1 MNAKRE
7 NNFQSPSTFTINK
20 KQVLKINKSHP
31 AILPQ
36 KMRLLGL
43 LCLLC
48 LLTPKLQSQT
58 IWENPHSE
66 IYNYLY
72 RMAQKGLIVYND
84 NIRPIPRIYIEHCLD
99 TLLTKQNQLTPVERK
114 ELNFYKQE
122 FSDGS
127 FQPSMQLV
135 QTKFLKKD
143 TADRWRMFTAT
154 GNNTLIRIDPILS
167 VGTIPGNGNN
177 VIQGSNG
184 LNIYGYLGKHWGF
197 YLSYNDITE
206 RGTAIDSLKQNT
218 PETGIVTRVALNHKS
233 QNYQELRGG
242 IAYSWKNGVVS
253 FGQDYLTWGYGEN
266 GRIVLSDK
274 APTYPYLRFDYKLL
288 PWLSFN
294 FTHAWLNSNIID
306 STATYNTGVTAYGG
320 QRIIYVS
327 KYMSNHSIQIT
338 PTKGL
343 DISLGENIIFTDRL
357 NIGYLNPIFI
367 YAIYDNLI
375 NNGNNNAGSNKQVF
389 LQLSSRNQIRKTH
402 LYATLFI
409 DEIRLSTLF
418 DPVNS
423 RNQLGFTLGGSV
435 TDIGLPYLTLGMEYT
450 RINPFV
456 YRNLLPAQNY
466 THDGYLMGDW
476 MGNNADRLLITA
488 KYTPL
493 PRLKILLR
501 YQAMRK
507 GGPGTLDQQYFQQPQ
522 PHFLFDLQSI
532 QKEFYSKIS
541 YECTHKLYINA
552 YLQLQHTDDKIA
564 GTTYTNKNYSL
575 GFTYGL

>member
-1 MNAKRE
+1 
-7 NNFQSPSTFTINK
+7 
-20 KQVLKINKSHP
+20 
-31 AILPQ
+31 
-36 KMRLLGL
+36 
-43 LCLLC
+43 
-48 LLTPKLQSQT
+48 
-58 IWENPHSE
+58 
-66 IYNYLY
+66 
-72 RMAQKGLIVYND
+72 MAQKGLIVYND
-84 NIRPIPRIYIEHCLD
+84 NIRPIPRIYIENCLD
-99 TLLTKQNQLTPVERK
+99 TLLTKQSQLTPVERK

-122 FSDGS
+122 FSDES
-127 FQPSMQLV
+127 FQPSMQLI

-143 TADRWRMFTAT
+143 TANRWRMFTAS
-154 GNNTLIRIDPILS
+154 GNNTMIRIDPIVS
-167 VGTIPGNGNN
+167 AGTIPGNGSN
-177 VIQGSNG
+177 VIQASNG

-266 GRIVLSDK
+266 GRIVMSDK

-327 KYMSNHSIQIT
+327 KYMSSHSIQIT

-343 DISLGENIIFTDRL
+343 DISFGENVIFTDRL

-389 LQLSSRNQIRKTH
+389 LQLSSRNQIKKTH

-409 DEIRLSTLF
+409 DEIRLSTIF

-476 MGNNADRLLITA
+476 MGNNADRLLFTA

-507 GGPGTLDQQYFQQPQ
+507 GGPGTIDQQYFQQPQ

-532 QKEFYSKIS
+532 RKEFYSKIS

-552 YLQLQHTDDKIA
+552 HLQLQHTDDKIA
-564 GTTYTNKNYSL
+564 LTTYTNKNYSL